1 MHLEEVV
8 EKSTNIM
15 AKVVLFRR
23 LLYQEL
29 MIVIIFITKTIIDI
43 KLTAEVAQTSINLL
57 LLAYFSIAFTNEP
70 EICHKNLV
78 TKYCM
83 SSVS

>member
-23 LLYQEL
+23 LLHQEL
-29 MIVIIFITKTIIDI
+29 IIVIIFITKTIIGM
-43 KLTAEVAQTSINLL
+43 KLTVEVAQTSINLL
-57 LLAYFSIAFTNEP
+57 LLEHFSIVFSNEP
-70 EICHKNLV
+70 E
-78 TKYCM
+78 TYY
-83 SSVS
+83 